1 MRRLAVVVLT
11 AALAAAC
18 APKAK
23 STCETRPDGVRL
35 FVDPDA
41 AAYGD
46 IVEALRR
53 DPQRMVG
60 SPPAGG
66 EYASMG
72 ASGPLICKTDRRFA
86 GTVLIQYPSRDE
98 HHIGASLALYVDQ
111 SGRVDTAEF
120 YVTPLAP

>member
-1 MRRLAVVVLT
+1 MRSLAVVVLA

-18 APKAK
+18 APTAK

-46 IVEALRR
+46 VVEALRR
-53 DPQRMVG
+53 DPQRMVA

-66 EYASMG
+66 ALSSSK
-72 ASGPLICKTDRRFA
+72 AFGPLICKTDRPFA
-86 GTVLIQYPSRDE
+86 RTVHIQYPSRDQR
-98 HHIGASLALYVDQ
+98 HVGAFLDLYLDEG
-111 SGRVDTAEF
+111 GRVGTAEF
-120 YVTPLAP
+120 YVMLLAP